1 MSCDVC
7 RGTNSSR
14 CPVCGG
20 HSEPGPCPECR
31 GIGLVNCYALSM
43 KTGEEIEVTAETFL
57 CLPETEEEARRAGRY
72 YYRAYSE
79 GCRRC
84 DGTGEI

>member
-1 MSCDVC
+1 
-7 RGTNSSR
+7 
-14 CPVCGG
+14 
-20 HSEPGPCPECR
+20 
-31 GIGLVNCYALSM
+31 M

-72 YYRAYSE
+72 YYRTYSE
-79 GCRRC
+79 DCRRC